1 MIEVEAKNCKS
12 VSRAADLEDGDEA
25 MGEIT
30 FQMSHIRAWRT
41 SLVSDLNRAT
51 TAGRWS
57 TALMG
62 VAWIHLFCFLGC
74 QAVYDPAIVSDLR
87 HLLLWIM
94 ELAGV
99 LAVLRAVLGRG
110 WTRSSHAV
118 NLVAK
123 LWISFLIVAFNAV
136 SLNSFTGFE
145 LSWYKPVWATLS
157 TFLFATLAWLVTPLF
172 FIPAVQMWLTG
183 LLMVLFP
190 TWSYLIYGVS
200 WWLALMGIAARLRQ
214 RELSSTPPADIKSS

>member
-1 MIEVEAKNCKS
+1 MIEVEAMNGKS
-12 VSRAADLEDGDEA
+12 VPGAANLEASDEA
-25 MGEIT
+25 ISGLT
-30 FQMSHIRAWRT
+30 FQSSPIRAWRT

-51 TAGRWS
+51 AERRWS

-74 QAVYDPAIVSDLR
+74 QAVYDPAIISDFR
-87 HLLLWIM
+87 HPLLWVV

-99 LAVLRAVLGRG
+99 LALLRAVLGHG
-110 WTRSSHAV
+110 WMRSSHAV
-118 NLVAK
+118 NLVVK

-157 TFLFATLAWLVTPLF
+157 TFLFATLAWLFTPLF
-172 FIPAVQMWLTG
+172 FISAVQMWLTG
-183 LLMVLFP
+183 LLMVWFP
-190 TWSYLIYGVS
+190 NWSYLIYGVS
-200 WWLALMGIAARLRQ
+200 WWLALMGIAAWLRQ
-214 RELSSTPPADIKSS
+214 RARSSTPPADLRSS

>member
-1 MIEVEAKNCKS
+1 MIEAEAKNGKV
-12 VSRAADLEDGDEA
+12 VSRTANLEVSDEA
-25 MGEIT
+25 SAGFAFE
-30 FQMSHIRAWRT
+30 SPHLRAWRA
-41 SLVSDLNRAT
+41 SPVSDLTCGPTKARL
-51 TAGRWS
+51 S

-74 QAVYDPAIVSDLR
+74 QAVYDPAIITDFR
-87 HLLLWIM
+87 HPLLWIV
-94 ELAGV
+94 ELVGV
-99 LAVLRAVLGRG
+99 LALLTAVLGRG
-110 WTRSSHAV
+110 WMRSSPAV

-157 TFLFATLAWLVTPLF
+157 TFLFATLAWLFTPLF
-172 FIPAVQMWLTG
+172 FIPTVQMWLTG
-183 LLMVLFP
+183 LLMVSLP

-200 WWLALMGIAARLRQ
+200 WWLALMGIAAKLRQ
-214 RELSSTPPADIKSS
+214 RERNSPPPADIKSS

>member
-1 MIEVEAKNCKS
+1 MIEVEAKNGKS
-12 VSRAADLEDGDEA
+12 VSRVANLEISEEA
-25 MGEIT
+25 MGGLT
-30 FQMSHIRAWRT
+30 FQSSPIRAWRT
-41 SLVSDLNRAT
+41 SLVSDLSRAT
-51 TAGRWS
+51 TEGRWS

-74 QAVYDPAIVSDLR
+74 QAVYDPAIITDFR
-87 HLLLWIM
+87 HPLFWIA

-99 LAVLRAVLGRG
+99 LALLRVVLGRG
-110 WTRSSHAV
+110 WMRSSQAV
-118 NLVAK
+118 NLVVK

-157 TFLFATLAWLVTPLF
+157 TFLFATLAWLFTPLF

-183 LLMVLFP
+183 LLMVSFP

-200 WWLALMGIAARLRQ
+200 WWLALMAIAAWLRQ
-214 RELSSTPPADIKSS
+214 QERSSTPPADIKSS

>member
-1 MIEVEAKNCKS
+1 MIEVDAKNGRT
-12 VSRAADLEDGDEA
+12 VSRAANSEMEDEA
-25 MGEIT
+25 IGGLAFE
-30 FQMSHIRAWRT
+30 SPHLRAWRA
-41 SLVSDLNRAT
+41 SPVSELNCGPT
-51 TAGRWS
+51 KGRLS

-74 QAVYDPAIVSDLR
+74 QAVYDPAIITDFR
-87 HLLLWIM
+87 HPLLWIV

-110 WTRSSHAV
+110 WIRSSHAV

-123 LWISFLIVAFNAV
+123 LWISFLIVSFNAV

-157 TFLFATLAWLVTPLF
+157 TFLFATLAWLFTPLF

-183 LLMVLFP
+183 LLMISLP

-214 RELSSTPPADIKSS
+214 RERSSMPPGAI